1 MMFDGVAGTRLLQLL
16 SGTSLG
22 EFLVQSASE
31 EVQDV
36 IGVFTSLNVWWDN
49 ALSMYLRDEMVGT
62 GNCLQTL
69 EGGMSQS
76 RFHPELRRYVVDH
89 ASVDWETYR
98 WTAGAFV
105 MLKPNERGVG

>member
-1 MMFDGVAGTRLLQLL
+1 M
-16 SGTSLG
+16 
-22 EFLVQSASE
+22 QSAGE

-36 IGVFTSLNVWWDN
+36 IGVFTSLDVWWDK

-62 GNCLQTL
+62 GSCLQTL

-89 ASVDWETYR
+89 ASCPRLMRPT
-98 WTAGAFV
+98 
-105 MLKPNERGVG
+105 KPSIPWYSPMCW